1 MEFFYDWIRHIA
13 QVWVQKGLLPESFT
27 YGFMVNALL
36 CALLIGPSLGAIGT
50 MVIAKRMAFFST
62 AIGHA
67 ALTGIAIG
75 IMLGEPVSAPYV
87 SLFSF
92 AMLFAIYLNFSRNKS
107 DMSHDTLIGVF
118 LAASIAVGSAL
129 MLTVTRKISIHILD
143 SFLFGSILSA
153 GNQDITL
160 LFAITVTTIIIGVF
174 YFNRLMLTGLNPALA
189 AVRGVP
195 VTALNY
201 MFIILIALITVA
213 SVKIIGAVLV
223 EALLIIPAAS
233 ARNISSS
240 LKSFIIYSVLFAM
253 FSAITGIILPVELNL
268 SVPSGAAIIITATIL
283 FIITMIIRIMR
294 TRR

>member
-201 MFIILIALITVA
+201 MIIILIALITVA

>member
-1 MEFFYDWIRHIA
+1 VEFFYDWIRHIA